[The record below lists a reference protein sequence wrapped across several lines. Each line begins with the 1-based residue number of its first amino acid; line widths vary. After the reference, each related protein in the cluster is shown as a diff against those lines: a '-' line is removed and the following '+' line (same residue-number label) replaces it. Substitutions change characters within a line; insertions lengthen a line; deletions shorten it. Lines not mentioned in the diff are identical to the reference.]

1 MTQNLN
7 LGQATLFPSDTGQLR
22 LFAGQDINL
31 GAISMSDAPG
41 SVIPTAASIAD
52 ITNSLLDAAV
62 LVTDNGGSTALA
74 GAPNY
79 NFFGDLHVNDPT
91 PASIVAGQD
100 INSLTLN
107 VPKAADVIAGR
118 DIVNLQYNGQNL
130 NPNDITLI
138 SAGRDFTNP
147 PQDNPQGLVQTG
159 VTGVVSVGGPG
170 QLDILAGRDINLGF
184 SEGVI
189 TDGNLKN
196 PNLPTS
202 AGASVTLMAG
212 LGQTVDYAG
221 FLQSVIEPSATYQQQ
236 LVSYVESLTGQ
247 SNLSTT
253 QADSEFAAFS
263 ADQQRSFIDQVF
275 FSQLNTSGLD
285 ANKPGGGGY
294 ALGYAAIDAL
304 FPGARAAAAGSGSN
318 PSVGDLSMT
327 YSQVYTLSGG
337 GISILVPGGDINVG
351 LANPPS
357 GSGVIKAPN
366 QLGIVAQGLGDVDIY
381 TEGNV
386 NVNSSRIFTLGGG
399 NIVIWSNAGNIDAG
413 NGAKSSLSLP
423 PPTTTVDSHGNE
435 ELVYNAAVAGS
446 GIRTIQDGPDVPA
459 GDVNLIA
466 PVGSVNAGDAGIG
479 AAGNI
484 NLSALVVT
492 GASNINFGGTA
503 TGVPPAVANVTASVS
518 SAASSASATSN
529 AASALENTAA
539 NSNEAAPLAQT
550 AISWLDVFVTGLGE
564 ENCKPEDTDCLNR
577 QKKE

>member
-1 MTQNLN
+1 
-7 LGQATLFPSDTGQLR
+7 
-22 LFAGQDINL
+22 
-31 GAISMSDAPG
+31 MSDAPD
-41 SVIPTAASIAD
+41 SVIPTAASIPD
-52 ITNSLLDAAV
+52 VLGSLSDAQNLV
-62 LVTDNGGSTALA
+62 LDNGSG
-74 GAPNY
+74 GAPDY
-79 NFFGDLHVNDPT
+79 NFFSGRHGNDPT
-91 PASIVAGQD
+91 PASIVAGRD
-100 INSLTLN
+100 INNLILN
-107 VPKAADVIAGR
+107 VPKATDIIAGR
-118 DIVNLQYNGQNL
+118 DIMSLQFNGQNL

-138 SAGRDFTNP
+138 SAGRDFIDP
-147 PQDNPQGLVQTG
+147 PLYAPDGLVNTA
-159 VTGVVSVGGPG
+159 VAGVVTVGGPG
-170 QLDILAGRDINLGF
+170 QLDIMAGRNINLGF

-189 TDGNLKN
+189 TDGSLKN

-202 AGASVTLMAG
+202 VGASVTMMAG

-221 FLQSVIEPSATYQQQ
+221 FLQSIIEPSATYQQQ

-253 QADSEFAAFS
+253 QADSEFAAFNP
-263 ADQQRSFIDQVF
+263 DEQRSFIDQVF

-285 ANKPGGGGY
+285 ANEPGGGGY
-294 ALGYAAIDAL
+294 SLGYAAIDAL
-304 FPGARAAAAGSGSN
+304 FPGARAAAAGSSSN

-357 GSGVIKAPN
+357 GSGVIKSPN
-366 QLGIVAQGLGDVDIY
+366 QLGIVAQGSGDVDIY
-381 TEGNV
+381 TEGDV

-399 NIVIWSNAGNIDAG
+399 NIVVWSNAGNIDAG

-423 PPTTTVDSHGNE
+423 PPTTTIDSHGNE

-503 TGVPPAVANVTASVS
+503 TGVPPAVANVTATVS

-529 AASALENTAA
+529 AASALENSSA
-539 NSNEAAPLAQT
+539 NSNGTAPLAQT

-564 ENCKPEDTDCLNR
+564 ENCKPDDTECLNR